1 MKYKTTKLG
10 IALAK
15 AASVVMW
22 NQFHYPQP
30 VKGRYQVATNKLEKL
45 KWAYRCWVHQLERAE
60 KGSGLEEY
68 FAGQDLSFSLPEGF
82 QATTQLTVSAAG
94 DLMPVDCFTY
104 EDTTDLFTE
113 IQAFYWDDAFTCAN
127 LETNFCPTAPVGRS
141 QVIGYPPKMN
151 SDPRMLERFLGSGT
165 GINYV
170 STANNHCYDY
180 GEQGLLDTL
189 EQLDRAGVAH
199 SGTNRSLEE
208 QEDVL
213 IVQRNGIRMAM
224 LSYTC
229 DMNGNHYEKN
239 YLINEVRF
247 NDEKPDLSLVERH
260 IALARKKGADVI
272 LASIHWGWEFE
283 MYPHSNLVQAAHK
296 LAELG
301 VDVILGSHPHVS
313 QPMERY
319 IDSRGKNHL
328 IFYSL
333 GDFVSY
339 HPLTK
344 NSKLTYAARFDLV
357 KGIKQDGST
366 AVHIANLKV
375 LPIYILCQ
383 ELPGGRYDCRLVPF
397 SRILDDNRKG
407 APFRYGLTNEERADL
422 PRLERTVWK
431 HILLPRHPG
440 DILWNK
446 SA

>member
-45 KWAYRCWVHQLERAE
+45 KWAYRCWVQQLERAE

-68 FAGQDLSFSLPEGF
+68 FSRQDLSFSLPEGF
-82 QATTQLTVSAAG
+82 RPQAQLTVSAAG

-104 EDTTDLFTE
+104 EDTADLFTE
-113 IQAFYWDDAFTCAN
+113 IRGFYWNNAFTCAN
-127 LETNFCPTAPVGRS
+127 LETNFCSAAPVGRS
-141 QVIGYPPKMN
+141 QVMGYPPKMN
-151 SDPRMLERFLGSGT
+151 SDPRMLERFWGGGQ

-189 EQLDRAGVAH
+189 AQLDRAGIAH
-199 SGTNRSLEE
+199 SGTNRNPEE

-213 IVQRNGIRMAM
+213 ILQHNGIRMAM

-229 DMNGNHYEKN
+229 DMNGNCYKKKH
-239 YLINEVRF
+239 LINEVRF
-247 NDEKPDLSLVERH
+247 NDEAPDLSLVERH
-260 IALARKKGADVI
+260 VALAREKGADVI

-283 MYPHSNLVQAAHK
+283 MYPHSNLVQAAHQ
-296 LAELG
+296 LAEMG

-319 IDSRGKNHL
+319 IDSRGKSHL
-328 IFYSL
+328 FFYSL

-344 NSKLTYAARFDLV
+344 NSKLTYTARFDLV
-357 KGIKQDGST
+357 KGVDQAGNT
-366 AVHIANLKV
+366 AVHITNLKV

-383 ELPGGRYDCRLVPF
+383 ELPSGRYHCRLVPF
-397 SRILDDNRKG
+397 SRVLEDNHKG
-407 APFRYGLTNEERADL
+407 APFQYGLTAEERSDL
-422 PRLERTVWK
+422 PRLENTVWK
-431 HILLPRHPG
+431 RILLPRKPG
-440 DILWNK
+440 NILWNE
-446 SA
+446 SS